1 MAKQRLTDRQRV
13 SGLTINDLVHVVV
26 TGDTSQNPEG
36 SSYKAEIGDLFAT
49 FSSHTCTYGI
59 VTDQIDSCSG
69 SITINGD
76 LLINGSATT
85 INTEVIQSKDNNII
99 LNYSGT
105 HATAIGGGITVE
117 DGQSTGVDSKIYI
130 NSNGEWLI
138 EPSLSSSTGTIN
150 TLSAC
155 TGVYTSNLYGCS
167 PITIHDNIQ
176 STSSSATGTTS
187 FAFGDNV
194 KAYGNYSHAEGSN
207 TTANGTYS
215 HAEGYYTSAMGES
228 THAEGNYTTALNY
241 WSHAEGDSTIASGQS
256 SHAEGVYTTS
266 IGNYSHAEGEST
278 TSYGSRTHAEGQYT
292 IASGDS
298 SHAEG
303 GYTTSQGNYGSHSEG
318 WYTVAQGNY
327 GSHSEGQFT
336 SAIGVSSHAEGS
348 NTTSFGTYSHAGGL
362 GNIASGQTSF
372 IHSTNSVVTGDR
384 SVVLGGQNITG
395 TSSDTVYVPYL
406 NIKNVFSGTPTT
418 NIGIDSNGLIVSG
431 TSGSLTYFT
440 ETGTTATPNGSVS
453 VGALISKTGGTNMD
467 FAIIPKGNGSILA
480 AIPDNTTTGG
490 NKRGT
495 NSVDLQLS
503 RSAANQVVSGNYS
516 FAAGSN
522 NRVDAAYSTSIGQ
535 GNVVTNNWGTAIG
548 RSNTAGGDSSVVL
561 GFNSTASNN
570 RSIAIGETCTA
581 SAPNA
586 VALGVSNTSSGG
598 GAFTSGYLNNGTG
611 SYSSAI
617 GYGNTSG
624 GFSSVALGTSNST
637 AYDYNYAIG
646 SSNTLTS
653 GPSGNN
659 SYVFAFGL
667 GNTVNAGF
675 ATAIGCYGLTNGVT
689 GRQTF
694 SSGRIATNGDA
705 QKSTFI
711 YRGRTT
717 DATLTT
723 LATDGNNSINAGN
736 CMQLANNS
744 SIRFKGT
751 VSGKQSGSTNIAA
764 WDVDGLIVRGAS
776 AASTI
781 LTISNVNLVSNIP
794 GWGTPVLSA
803 FIDAFNGVGGL
814 RLQIQGAVGT
824 NIQWTAVIETT
835 EVIYA

>member
-85 INTEVIQSKDNNII
+85 INTEVIQSKDNNIV

-105 HATAIGGGITVE
+105 HTTAIGGGITVE

-138 EPSLSSSTGTIN
+138 EPSLSSSTATIN
-150 TLSAC
+150 TLTAC

-187 FAFGDNV
+187 FAFGTNV
-194 KAYGNYSHAEGSN
+194 NAYGDSSHAEGYQTIASGNYSHAEGY
-207 TTANGTYS
+207 G
-215 HAEGYYTSAMGES
+215 TSAMGES

-266 IGNYSHAEGEST
+266 IGNYSHSEGEST
-278 TSYGSRTHAEGQYT
+278 TAYGNRTHAEGQYT

-303 GYTTSQGNYGSHSEG
+303 AYTTSQGEYGSHSEG
-318 WYTVAQGNY
+318 WYTVAKGNY

-336 SAIGVSSHAEGS
+336 TA
-348 NTTSFGTYSHAGGL
+348 FGTSSHAGG
-362 GNIASGQTSF
+362 NTSIASGVTSF
-372 IHSTNSVVTGDR
+372 IHSTNSLVTGDR

-395 TSSDTVYVPYL
+395 TTSDTVYVPYL
-406 NIKNVFSGTPTT
+406 NVKNVFSGTPTT
-418 NIGIDSNGLIVSG
+418 NIGIDSNGFIVSG
-431 TSGSLTYFT
+431 TSSSLTYFT
-440 ETGTTATPNGSVS
+440 ETGTTVTPNDTVS

-467 FAIIPKGNGSILA
+467 FAIIPKGSGSILA

-495 NSVDLQLS
+495 NSVDLQMS
-503 RSAANQVVSGNYS
+503 RSSANQVASGNYS
-516 FAAGSN
+516 LVSGAA
-522 NRVDAAYSTSIGQ
+522 NRASGGYSIALGNGCAA
-535 GNVVTNNWGTAIG
+535 TNNWSTAIG
-548 RSNTAGGDSSVVL
+548 RSNTAGGDSSVSL

-570 RSIAIGETCTA
+570 RSVAIGETCTA
-581 SAPNA
+581 SGPNA
-586 VALGVSNTSSGG
+586 VSLGASNTSSGSG
-598 GAFTSGYLNNGTG
+598 SFTSGYLNNGTG

-624 GFSSVALGTSNST
+624 GFSSVALGTSNTT
-637 AYDYNYAIG
+637 AYDYNYAFG

-659 SYVFAFGL
+659 SFVFAFGL
-667 GNTVNAGF
+667 GNTVNASY

-723 LATDGNNSINAGN
+723 LATDGNNSINASN

-764 WDVDGLIVRGAS
+764 WDIDGLIVRGAS
-776 AASTI
+776 AASTT
-781 LTISNVNLVSNIP
+781 LTIGNVNLVSNIP
-794 GWGTPVLSA
+794 AWGTPILSA
-803 FIDAFNGVGGL
+803 YIDAFNGIGGL

-835 EVIYA
+835 EVIYS